1 MVSWVI
7 FDANYNIF
15 LLFQVIDRYYSRTG
29 LPAAK
34 GSRDFKDKIS
44 ACQRYKNYETWVNT
58 DGINTRLKQEA
69 KYFALEY
76 KRAIVSPINDLALD
90 NAINLAVEEME
101 KEITLLGKD

>member
-1 MVSWVI
+1 MAVFYSNVNA
-7 FDANYNIF
+7 FF
-15 LLFQVIDRYYSRTG
+15 VFKVIDRYYSRTG
-29 LPAAK
+29 LPAEK

-58 DGINTRLKQEA
+58 DGINTKLKQEA

-90 NAINLAVEEME
+90 NALNLAVEEME